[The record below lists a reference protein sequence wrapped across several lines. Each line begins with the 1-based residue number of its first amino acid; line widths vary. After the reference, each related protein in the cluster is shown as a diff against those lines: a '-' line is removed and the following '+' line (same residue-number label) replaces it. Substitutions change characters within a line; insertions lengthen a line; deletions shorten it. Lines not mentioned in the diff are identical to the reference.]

1 MFFFS
6 INPGRYLIPRLC
18 CLRTPQ
24 ASILY
29 CTSATWSLPPHKSR
43 LLVYEIKNLFGPNL
57 RQISQVP
64 DSRQR
69 KILKM
74 KRMVLVVVTGW
85 MMVVLA

>member
-1 MFFFS
+1 MIFFS

-24 ASILY
+24 ASIL
-29 CTSATWSLPPHKSR
+29 CTSATWSLPPHKCR

-74 KRMVLVVVTGW
+74 KRMVLVVVKGW